1 MRAAICREFGAPF
14 SIEEVELATPGRGEV
29 RCAVRAA
36 AICHSDVIFAE
47 GGWGG
52 SLPAVYGHE
61 AAGVVLETG
70 PVVNG
75 LAPGDH
81 VVITML
87 RHCGACPCCQRGL
100 HGACESHFP
109 LDGASPILTRDGTQ
123 ITQGLRT
130 GAFAEEVVVEASQL
144 VRIEPDI
151 PFDVASLV
159 ACGVITGYGAVVN
172 TAKVEAGQD
181 VAVIGT
187 GGVGL
192 NSVQAARALG
202 ARRVIAIDLEDAK
215 LEAATRFGA
224 SHCINGREEYA
235 VERVAQI
242 TGARGLDHAFVTVG
256 APQAFD
262 QSYAMLAPGGA
273 SVLVG
278 VAAIGAQSTFDPVTL
293 TGGAQR
299 ILGSKLAADIH
310 RDIPEIMRL
319 YRAGRYQLDELISRR
334 FAFDEINAAMEAARK
349 GEGVRNVVMVSEAT
363 P

>member
-1 MRAAICREFGAPF
+1 MRAAVCREFAKPF
-14 SIEEVELATPGRGEV
+14 EIEDLSLEPPGRGEV

-36 AICHSDVIFAE
+36 AICHSDIIFAD

-75 LAPGDH
+75 LAPGDR

-87 RHCGACPCCQRGL
+87 RHCGACPCCARGL
-100 HGACESHFP
+100 QGACESHFP
-109 LDGASPILTRDGTQ
+109 LDGASPILAPDGTQ
-123 ITQGLRT
+123 IAQGLRT
-130 GAFAEEVVVEASQL
+130 GAFAEEVVIEASQL

-151 PFDVASLV
+151 GFDVASLL
-159 ACGVITGYGAVVN
+159 ACGVITGYGAVAN
-172 TAKVEAGQD
+172 TAAMHAGAD

-192 NSVQAARALG
+192 NSVQAAALRG
-202 ARRVIAIDLEDAK
+202 ARRVIAIDLEDDR
-215 LEAATRFGA
+215 LAAARDFGA
-224 SHCINGREEYA
+224 THVVNGREEDA
-235 VERVAQI
+235 VERIQQI
-242 TGARGLDHAFVTVG
+242 TGARGVDFAFVTVG

-273 SVLVG
+273 AVLVG
-278 VAAIGAQSTFDPVTL
+278 VAALGARSSFDPISL

-310 RDIPEIMRL
+310 RDIPALLDL
-319 YRAGRYQLDELISRR
+319 YRAGRLKLDELVSRR
-334 FAFDEINAAMEAARK
+334 FAFEEINAAMDAARR
-349 GEGVRNVVMVSEAT
+349 GEGLRNVVMIGDEA
-363 P
+363 

>member
-14 SIEEVELATPGRGEV
+14 EIEEVSLAPPGRGEV
-29 RCAVRAA
+29 RCAVRAV
-36 AICHSDVIFAE
+36 AICHSDVTFAD

-70 PVVNG
+70 PVVAG
-75 LAPGDH
+75 LAPGDR

-87 RHCGACPCCQRGL
+87 RHCGACPCCTRGL
-100 HGACESHFP
+100 QGACESHFP
-109 LDGASPILTRDGTQ
+109 LDGASPILAPDGTQ
-123 ITQGLRT
+123 IAQGLRT

-144 VRIEPDI
+144 VKIDPEID
-151 PFDVASLV
+151 FDVAALT

-172 TAKVEAGQD
+172 TAGVPAGAD

-192 NSVQAARALG
+192 NAVQARRSCG
-202 ARRVIAIDLEDAK
+202 AHRVVGIDLEDEK
-215 LEAATRFGA
+215 LAAARAFGA
-224 SHCINGREEYA
+224 TDTINGREEDA
-235 VERVAQI
+235 VERIAQI
-242 TGARGLDHAFVTVG
+242 TAARGVDYAFVTVG

-278 VAAIGAQSTFDPVTL
+278 VAPSG
-293 TGGAQR
+293 
-299 ILGSKLAADIH
+299 H
-310 RDIPEIMRL
+310 
-319 YRAGRYQLDELISRR
+319 GRPSIRS
-334 FAFDEINAAMEAARK
+334 
-349 GEGVRNVVMVSEAT
+349 